1 MKAIIFE
8 LDGTVAQGFS
18 SVTLSR
24 KLKAS
29 DVMFNYEQTRS
40 TTRDQYAYAE
50 IESVPAPAICDVDL
64 NPQPI
69 MIENPAYDPELPEDP
84 ITNPSLIQD
93 GTYNVPL
100 ATNIRQGVVDTSL
113 PRSISRKELTYMLTS
128 DERADILVFLQ
139 EFPAGGTNVEKRQW
153 AKARDAWQLFTN
165 GDPIERD
172 LIIPDIHATIPV
184 FLLLLTFFESLNL
197 LAAGRAQELFDA

>member
-8 LDGTVAQGFS
+8 LNGVKAAGFS
-18 SVTLSR
+18 NVTLSR
-24 KLKAS
+24 KLTAS
-29 DVMFNYEQTRS
+29 DVMANYEQTRN
-40 TTRDQYAYAE
+40 TTRDQYAYGE
-50 IESVPAPAICDVDL
+50 IESVLPPAICDVDL
-64 NPQPI
+64 SNPLEP
-69 MIENPAYDPELPEDP
+69 
-84 ITNPSLIQD
+84 
-93 GTYNVPL
+93 V

-113 PRSISRKELTYMLTS
+113 PRDISRKELTYMLTS
-128 DERADILVFLQ
+128 DERASILVFLQ
-139 EFPAGGTNVEKRQW
+139 EFPSGGTDVQKRQW

-172 LIIPDIHATIPV
+172 LIITDIHATIPV